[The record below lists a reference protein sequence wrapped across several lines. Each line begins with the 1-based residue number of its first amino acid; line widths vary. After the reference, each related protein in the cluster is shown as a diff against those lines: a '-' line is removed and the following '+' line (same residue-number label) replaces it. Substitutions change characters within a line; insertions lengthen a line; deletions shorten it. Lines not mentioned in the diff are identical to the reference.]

1 MIKKVISVSLSVFAS
16 WKMLRCIFLVVVG
29 PLFFGTGSWS
39 GIFNIPLLSHDSDQS
54 PFPDN
59 VDARDSGVS
68 HLLYLFPVLIHSF
81 VLRDFCGIALLK
93 NRSEGRKHKARHKA
107 LKIAGNAYRV
117 LPFIQ
122 I

>member
-39 GIFNIPLLSHDSDQS
+39 GIFNIPLLSQS